1 MLLGFPMILVQ
12 LAAETPP
19 PLCCLSHN
27 EETGLQL
34 GCRPRDS
41 EAMGIAGA
49 HEAYEQ
55 KEVI

>member
-27 EETGLQL
+27 EGTVLQL
-34 GCRPRDS
+34 GCSPRDA
-41 EAMGIAGA
+41 EAIGIASA
-49 HEAYEQ
+49 PDVYEQ
-55 KEVI
+55 KELI